1 MSILCTGFHTGFD
14 SGRREISGGKLYSAL
29 GVSNCKPTIYG
40 DMSILCTGF
49 HTGFDSG
56 RREIS
61 GGKLYSALGVSNCKP
76 TIYGDMIYC
85 VGFHTGF
92 VFWSQGNMG

>member
-40 DMSILCTGF
+40 NMSILCTGF

-61 GGKLYSALGVSNCKP
+61 GVNYIVHWEYLTASPLYTV
-76 TIYGDMIYC
+76 T
-85 VGFHTGF
+85 
-92 VFWSQGNMG
+92 